1 MLADAGRPEAAVP
14 RWRAL
19 LGEAQ
24 LPTALRRGWLPRA
37 IEAAMAAGDVAAAGR
52 WREELAALPP
62 GN

>member
-19 LGEAQ
+19 LGEAH
-24 LPTALRRGWLPRA
+24 LPVGLRRGWLPRA
-37 IEAAMAAGDVAAAGR
+37 IEAATAAGEADAAGR